1 MEFLPLSVGSAPTR
15 AVIRGTVLS
24 GQRAART
31 SGVTVEFATSN
42 GSALAGSDYTAT
54 SGTLTFAADETS
66 KVIQV
71 PLFDDGVAEPAET
84 FLVTL
89 TNPGGG
95 ATLGT
100 FAVVQ
105 VVIVD
110 NNLFVDGFETGNS
123 SRWSSTIP

>member
-1 MEFLPLSVGSAPTR
+1 M
-15 AVIRGTVLS
+15 
-24 GQRAART
+24 
-31 SGVTVEFATSN
+31 TVEFATSN